1 MMYAE
6 QKSRMITAI
15 ELECCIYSA
24 LLGEVYTT
32 PKPGLVDCH
41 DTGAHQDMDVHTFE
55 RSAEAIT
62 PYISRMFYR
71 GYHWIG
77 KEERLFEEIRKI
89 GIQAEHAMYDSTD
102 GVNTHKGLIFT
113 MGILAAAAGNCYQK
127 EHCFEAG
134 RILKKAAS
142 MTAGPLEE
150 EFQRMGEHEPI
161 THGEILFRE
170 YGEKGIRGE
179 AQKGF
184 PIIGKT
190 ALPVLRSTRMMGM
203 DTNRSNIQVLLA
215 IMSELNDTNVWSRGS
230 YHEMQWLKEQA
241 AEICRQGGVFLEAGI
256 RKIEELNELCIRKNL
271 SPGGAADIL
280 AASLFLYYL
289 ENLMQ
294 EE

>member
-1 MMYAE
+1 MYAE

-24 LLGEVYTT
+24 LMGEVYTT
-32 PKPGLVDCH
+32 PKPGLVDRH
-41 DTGAHQDMDVHTFE
+41 DTGAHQDMNVHMFE

-113 MGILAAAAGNCYQK
+113 MGILAAAAGNCYQR
-127 EHCFEAG
+127 EASFETDK
-134 RILKKAAS
+134 ILRKAAS
-142 MTAGPLEE
+142 MTAGSLEE
-150 EFQRMGEHEPI
+150 EFQRMAERKPV
-161 THGEILFRE
+161 THGEILYQK

-184 PIIGKT
+184 PIISRT
-190 ALPVLRSTRMMGM
+190 AMPVLRSTRMMGM

-241 AEICRQGGVFLEAGI
+241 AEISRQGGAFFETGI
-256 RKIEELNELCIRKNL
+256 RKIEELNKVCIQKNL

-289 ENLMQ
+289 ERLSKNM
-294 EE
+294 

>member
-1 MMYAE
+1 MYAE

-24 LLGEVYTT
+24 LMGEVYTT
-32 PKPGLVDCH
+32 PKPGLVDRH
-41 DTGAHQDMDVHTFE
+41 DTGAHQDMNVHTFE

-113 MGILAAAAGNCYQK
+113 MGILAAAAGNCYQR
-127 EHCFEAG
+127 EASFETDK
-134 RILKKAAS
+134 ILRKAAA

-150 EFQRMGEHEPI
+150 EFQRMAERKPV
-161 THGEILFRE
+161 THGEILYQK
-170 YGEKGIRGE
+170 YGERGIRGE

-184 PIIGKT
+184 PIISRT
-190 ALPVLRSTRMMGM
+190 AMPVLRSTRMMGM

-241 AEICRQGGVFLEAGI
+241 AEISRQGGAFFETGI
-256 RKIEELNELCIRKNL
+256 RKIEELNKVCIQKNL

-289 ENLMQ
+289 ERLFKNM
-294 EE
+294 